1 MPRLFHIF
9 IFAPSSG
16 GPVSRKWLLPCLL
29 LSLGCSD
36 GAVRSRSLAV
46 AREEEPTLVLRCEEG
61 RVNAYLVLGP
71 ASEAESGQME
81 DGAVR
86 VDLDSAMS
94 CSGNAP

>member
-1 MPRLFHIF
+1 MPGLFHIF
-9 IFAPSSG
+9 VPSIG

-36 GAVRSRSLAV
+36 GAVRSASQAV
-46 AREEEPTLVLRCEEG
+46 AGEEEPTLVLRCERG
-61 RVNAYLVLGP
+61 RVNAYLVVGP
-71 ASEAESGQME
+71 PGEASGRPE

>member
-1 MPRLFHIF
+1 M
-9 IFAPSSG
+9 
-16 GPVSRKWLLPCLL
+16 SRKWLLPCLL

-36 GAVRSRSLAV
+36 GAARSGSLPV
-46 AREEEPTLVLRCEEG
+46 AGEEEPRLALRCEGG
-61 RVNAYLVLGP
+61 RVNAYLVVGP
-71 ASEAESGQME
+71 PGEAESGRME